1 VPPSRHVAV
10 AVAFACFSAFGCS
23 RGPSVPKKDAVL
35 PLLQKEADT
44 LKTDGEKV
52 DPSLGVQSTWTIEGV
67 EVREQP
73 KNEANPFAGT
83 VRFKILTRTKDFD
96 GSMVN
101 DQVTKQFEFVWSA
114 VLNKW
119 IFQYKPTPRPAGS

>member
-1 VPPSRHVAV
+1 VAL
-10 AVAFACFSAFGCS
+10 ALFPAFGCS
-23 RGPSVPKKDAVL
+23 RGPAVPKKDAVL

-73 KNEANPFAGT
+73 KNEANPYAGT

-96 GSMVN
+96 GSTQN
-101 DQVTKQFEFVWSA
+101 DQVTKQFDFVWSA
-114 VLNKW
+114 VLSKW
-119 IFQYKPTPRPAGS
+119 IFQYKATPPPARKAN